1 MTDDFR
7 IAANE
12 RDITDLQQ
20 KVAVIPVLETKI
32 ENMGREIGELKVQ
45 IRDGFAEQKEDN
57 KATRRV
63 TMGFAFAV
71 SGSCVAVLLTLLTT
85 GVI

>member
-7 IAANE
+7 IKQLE
-12 RDITDLQQ
+12 RDVEALEG
-20 KVAVIPVLETKI
+20 KVAVIPVLETQI
-32 ENMGREIGELKVQ
+32 TNMGREIGELKTAV
-45 IRDGFAEQKEDN
+45 RDGFAEAKEDQ

-63 TMGFAFAV
+63 TMAFAFTVA
-71 SGSCVAVLLTLLTT
+71 GACVTTLLTLLAT